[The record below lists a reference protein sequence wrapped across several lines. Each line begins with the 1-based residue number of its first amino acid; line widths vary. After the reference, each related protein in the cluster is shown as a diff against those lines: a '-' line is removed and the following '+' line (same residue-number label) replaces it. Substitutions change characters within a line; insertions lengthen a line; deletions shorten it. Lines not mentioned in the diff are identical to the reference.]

1 VTDPSFTSAAE
12 RDLVVVAHDRDEAE
26 TARRALVAAGVPDEE
41 ILVDRPEDRAASL
54 RGEMHEELAH
64 SWFGAQAGFLYTKES
79 ARGLVAGGAIGG
91 AIGIVLAFPLALI
104 PIGDMAYG
112 GRLVAALVLGLAFGF
127 AIGMV
132 AGPSVTS
139 LRPNQPPAVERGTL
153 LRVRRDTP
161 EVRALLARLHPIRV
175 DEVRRWDDLPIDTP
189 YTEEGSPLAQ
199 TARDAALHL
208 RANDDDAV
216 DPDARTPSQG

>member
-1 VTDPSFTSAAE
+1 VTDPSFISAAE

-26 TARRALVAAGVPDEE
+26 STKRALVAAGVPEDE

-54 RGEMHEELAH
+54 RGEMHEELTH

-91 AIGIVLAFPLALI
+91 AIGILLAFPLALI
-104 PIGDMAYG
+104 PIGDIGYG
-112 GRLVAALVLGLAFGF
+112 GRLVATLVVGLAFGF

-132 AGPSVTS
+132 AGPSVAS
-139 LRPNQPPAVERGTL
+139 LRPNQPPAIERGTL
-153 LRVRRDTP
+153 IRVRRDTP
-161 EVRALLARLHPIRV
+161 EIRDLLAQLHPIRV

-189 YTEEGSPLAQ
+189 YTEGGGAIAQ
-199 TARDAALHL
+199 TARDVAENL
-208 RANDDDAV
+208 RANDDNAV
-216 DPDARTPSQG
+216 DPEARTA